1 MLMLIFYV
9 GKDLYAIDSSQVVEI
24 IPKVSLRKIYQAPEY
39 VAGIF
44 NYKGVIVPVIDL
56 CQLIQKQP
64 SRSFL
69 STRIIM
75 VNYVEQNGVDCWLGL
90 MAERVTETLNKS
102 DISLVDTKPL
112 LDEAPYLGEIIMD
125 EKGMIQRIRL
135 EYLLLDSQQK
145 FLLNQESQ

>member
-1 MLMLIFYV
+1 MLIFYV